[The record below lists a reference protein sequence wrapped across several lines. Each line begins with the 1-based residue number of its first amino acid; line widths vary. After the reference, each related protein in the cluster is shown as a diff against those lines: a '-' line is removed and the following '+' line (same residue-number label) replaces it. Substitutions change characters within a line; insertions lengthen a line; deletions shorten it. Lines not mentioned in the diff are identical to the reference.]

1 MKAGETMKN
10 RIKEFRTKK
19 DLTQK
24 ECVKSFNE
32 YLEKKN
38 IKGVT
43 TATWSRWENGLN
55 TPTEKMWNNLAD
67 FFNVDIS
74 RLKGIV
80 LDQEQIA
87 VRLIPIIHNSYFD
100 TWFFTHAKSK
110 QGKTFNYFSPE
121 LVDNIDTYI
130 TIKNGGKL
138 PYQLYKENEIEFKL
152 TESIF
157 KYWYVNLQSLFEE
170 MTKNKMPA
178 SMNDALLLNE
188 FETILKRARNDLVHN
203 VKRSPLTSLGFFYE
217 SEFDN
222 DDYSENRMHEKMRA
236 LLLHGEYET
245 AKKAVDEYFNVIS
258 SLKKQ
263 VDEFNERDYFLYRL
277 NEIAIPIQKM
287 NNPSKEKDEILD
299 EISQRVN
306 AGDDELLYF
315 IMHRDG
321 ADLIRVYKAYK
332 KKHNEDTTKLDKYIT
347 NPQNVTFAE
356 MLSDE
361 GFIKFL
367 SEHANEDNININEL
381 YKLYLKNK
389 E

>member
-100 TWFFTHAKSK
+100 TWFFTNAKNK
-110 QGKTFNYFSPE
+110 HGKTFNYFSPE

-138 PYQLYKENEIEFKL
+138 PYQLYKKNEIEFKL

-157 KYWYVNLQSLFEE
+157 KYWYVNLQSLFEK

-188 FETILKRARNDLVHN
+188 FETTLKRARNDLVHN
-203 VKRSPLTSLGFFYE
+203 VKLSPLTSLGFFYE

-356 MLSDE
+356 MLSDK

-389 E
+389 K

>member
-1 MKAGETMKN
+1 MKS

-38 IKGVT
+38 IKGIT

-100 TWFFTHAKSK
+100 TWFFTNAKNK
-110 QGKTFNYFSPE
+110 HGKTFNYFSPE

-130 TIKNGGKL
+130 TIKNGEKL
-138 PYQLYKENEIEFKL
+138 PYQLYKKNEIEFKL

-157 KYWYVNLQSLFEE
+157 KYWYVNLHSLFEE
-170 MTKNKMPA
+170 MTKNDMPA

-188 FETILKRARNDLVHN
+188 FETTLKTARNDLVNN
-203 VKRSPLTSLGFFYE
+203 VYSSPLTSLGFFYE

-277 NEIAIPIQKM
+277 NQIAIPIQKM
-287 NNPSKEKDEILD
+287 NNPSKEKNEILD

-306 AGDDELLYF
+306 AGDDDLLYF

-347 NPQNVTFAE
+347 NPKNATFAE
-356 MLSDE
+356 MLSDK

-367 SEHANEDNININEL
+367 SEHSNKDSINLNEL
-381 YKLYLKNK
+381 YKLYLKN
-389 E
+389 EE

>member
-1 MKAGETMKN
+1 MKN

-356 MLSDE
+356 MLSDK

>member
-100 TWFFTHAKSK
+100 TWFFTNAKNK
-110 QGKTFNYFSPE
+110 HGKTFNYFSPE

-138 PYQLYKENEIEFKL
+138 PYQLYKKNEIEFKL

-188 FETILKRARNDLVHN
+188 FETTLKRARNDLVHN
-203 VKRSPLTSLGFFYE
+203 VKLSPLTSLGFFYE

-299 EISQRVN
+299 EISQRVT

-332 KKHNEDTTKLDKYIT
+332 KKHNEDTTKLDKYIA

-356 MLSDE
+356 MLSDK

-367 SEHANEDNININEL
+367 SEHANEDNINVNEL

-389 E
+389 K

>member
-1 MKAGETMKN
+1 MKS

-38 IKGVT
+38 IKGIT

-356 MLSDE
+356 MLSDK

-381 YKLYLKNK
+381 YKLYLKN
-389 E
+389 EE

>member
-1 MKAGETMKN
+1 MKAGETMKS

-38 IKGVT
+38 IKGIT

-356 MLSDE
+356 MLSDK

>member
-1 MKAGETMKN
+1 MKS

-38 IKGVT
+38 IKGIT

-100 TWFFTHAKSK
+100 TWFFTNAKNK
-110 QGKTFNYFSPE
+110 HGKTFNYFSPE

-130 TIKNGGKL
+130 TIKNGEKL
-138 PYQLYKENEIEFKL
+138 PYQLYKKNEIEFKL

-157 KYWYVNLQSLFEE
+157 KYWYVNLHSLFEE
-170 MTKNKMPA
+170 MTKNDMPA

-188 FETILKRARNDLVHN
+188 FETTLKTARNDLVNN
-203 VKRSPLTSLGFFYE
+203 VYSSPLTSLGFFYE

-277 NEIAIPIQKM
+277 NQIAIPIQKM
-287 NNPSKEKDEILD
+287 NNPSKEKNEILD

-306 AGDDELLYF
+306 AGDDDLLYF

-347 NPQNVTFAE
+347 NPQNATFAE
-356 MLSDE
+356 MLSDK

-367 SEHANEDNININEL
+367 SEHSNKDSINLNEL
-381 YKLYLKNK
+381 YKLYLKN
-389 E
+389 EE

>member
-1 MKAGETMKN
+1 MKS

-38 IKGVT
+38 IKGIT

-100 TWFFTHAKSK
+100 TCFFTNAKNK
-110 QGKTFNYFSPE
+110 HGKTFNYFSPE

-130 TIKNGGKL
+130 TIKNGEKL
-138 PYQLYKENEIEFKL
+138 PYQLYKKNEIEFKL

-157 KYWYVNLQSLFEE
+157 KYWYVNLHSLFEE
-170 MTKNKMPA
+170 MTKNDMPA

-188 FETILKRARNDLVHN
+188 FETTLKTARNDLVNN
-203 VKRSPLTSLGFFYE
+203 VYSSPLTSLGFFYE

-277 NEIAIPIQKM
+277 NQIAIPIQKM
-287 NNPSKEKDEILD
+287 NNPSKEKNEILD

-306 AGDDELLYF
+306 AGDDDLLYF

-347 NPQNVTFAE
+347 NPQNATFAE
-356 MLSDE
+356 MLSDK

-367 SEHANEDNININEL
+367 SEHSNKDSINLNEL
-381 YKLYLKNK
+381 YKLYLKN
-389 E
+389 EE

>member
-1 MKAGETMKN
+1 MKAGETMKS

-38 IKGVT
+38 IKGIT

-130 TIKNGGKL
+130 TIKNGGNL

-356 MLSDE
+356 MLSDK

>member
-1 MKAGETMKN
+1 MKS

-38 IKGVT
+38 IKGIT

-356 MLSDE
+356 MLSDK

>member
-1 MKAGETMKN
+1 MKAGETMKS

-38 IKGVT
+38 IKGIT

-332 KKHNEDTTKLDKYIT
+332 KKHNEDTTKLDEYIT

-356 MLSDE
+356 MLSDK

>member
-1 MKAGETMKN
+1 MKAGETMKS

-38 IKGVT
+38 IKGIT

-347 NPQNVTFAE
+347 NPKNATFAE
-356 MLSDE
+356 MLSDK

-367 SEHANEDNININEL
+367 SEHSNKDSINLNEL

>member
-1 MKAGETMKN
+1 MKS

-38 IKGVT
+38 IKGIT

-100 TWFFTHAKSK
+100 TWFFTNAKNK
-110 QGKTFNYFSPE
+110 HGKTFNYFSPE

-130 TIKNGGKL
+130 TIKNGEKL
-138 PYQLYKENEIEFKL
+138 PYQLYKKNEIEFKL

-157 KYWYVNLQSLFEE
+157 KYWYVNLHSLFEE
-170 MTKNKMPA
+170 MTKNDMPA

-188 FETILKRARNDLVHN
+188 FETTLKTARNDLVNN
-203 VKRSPLTSLGFFYE
+203 VYSSPLTSLGFFYE

-277 NEIAIPIQKM
+277 NQIAIPIQKM
-287 NNPSKEKDEILD
+287 NNPSKEKNEILD

-306 AGDDELLYF
+306 AGDDDLLYF

-347 NPQNVTFAE
+347 NPKNATFAE
-356 MLSDE
+356 MLSDK

-367 SEHANEDNININEL
+367 SEHSNKDSINLNEL
-381 YKLYLKNK
+381 YKLYLKD
-389 E
+389 EE

>member
-1 MKAGETMKN
+1 MKAGETMKS

-38 IKGVT
+38 IKGIT

-100 TWFFTHAKSK
+100 TWFFTNAKNK
-110 QGKTFNYFSPE
+110 HGKTFNYFSPE

-130 TIKNGGKL
+130 TIKNGEKL
-138 PYQLYKENEIEFKL
+138 PYQLYKKNEIEFKL

-157 KYWYVNLQSLFEE
+157 KYWYVNLHSLFEE
-170 MTKNKMPA
+170 MTKNDMPA

-188 FETILKRARNDLVHN
+188 FETTLKTARNDLVNN
-203 VKRSPLTSLGFFYE
+203 VYSSPLTSLGFFYE

-277 NEIAIPIQKM
+277 NQIAIPIQKM
-287 NNPSKEKDEILD
+287 NNPSKEKNEILD

-306 AGDDELLYF
+306 AGDDDLLYF

-347 NPQNVTFAE
+347 NPQNATFAE
-356 MLSDE
+356 MLSDK

-367 SEHANEDNININEL
+367 SEHSNKDSINLNEL
-381 YKLYLKNK
+381 YKLYLKN
-389 E
+389 EE